1 MKIDSSLVAGPAQ
14 AAANLAT
21 AGASG
26 NQQAT
31 ATTAAS
37 STAAGSTASSG
48 TSASA
53 KANAANPASAD
64 GATPLGGANS
74 KAEDP
79 VVRQLKE
86 LIEKLQKQ
94 LAQLE
99 AQISKAAERAKKD
112 PAAMVEQQSL
122 SAQAGE
128 ISAALQSA
136 VAKLV
141 EALRKSSSNP
151 AGNMVSEQA

>member
-14 AAANLAT
+14 AAANPTT

-31 ATTAAS
+31 AAG
-37 STAAGSTASSG
+37 STAAGSTAASG
-48 TSASA
+48 TSAGA
-53 KANAANPASAD
+53 KANANAAQPASTEGSA
-64 GATPLGGANS
+64 PLGGANS

-79 VVRQLKE
+79 AVKQLKE

-99 AQISKAAERAKKD
+99 AQIAQAGQRAKKD
-112 PAAMVEQQSL
+112 PAAQIEQQAL
-122 SAQAGE
+122 VAQAGE
-128 ISAALQSA
+128 VSAALQTA
-136 VAKLV
+136 VAKMV
-141 EALRKSSSNP
+141 ELLRKQSSNP
-151 AGNMVSEQA
+151 TGGLVSTQA

>member
-14 AAANLAT
+14 AAANPTT

-31 ATTAAS
+31 AAG
-37 STAAGSTASSG
+37 STAAGSTAASG
-48 TSASA
+48 TSAGAKA
-53 KANAANPASAD
+53 KANAAQPASAE
-64 GATPLGGANS
+64 GSAPLGGANS

-79 VVRQLKE
+79 AVKQLKE

-99 AQISKAAERAKKD
+99 AQIAQAGQRAKKD
-112 PAAMVEQQSL
+112 PAAQIEQQAL
-122 SAQAGE
+122 VAQAGE
-128 ISAALQSA
+128 VSAALQTA
-136 VAKLV
+136 VAKMV
-141 EALRKSSSNP
+141 ELLRKQSSNP
-151 AGNMVSEQA
+151 TGGLVSTQA

>member
-14 AAANLAT
+14 AAANPTT

-31 ATTAAS
+31 AAG
-37 STAAGSTASSG
+37 STAAGSTAASG
-48 TSASA
+48 TSAGA
-53 KANAANPASAD
+53 KANANAAQPASAE
-64 GATPLGGANS
+64 GSAPLGGANS

-79 VVRQLKE
+79 AVKQLKE

-99 AQISKAAERAKKD
+99 AQIAQAGQRAKKD
-112 PAAMVEQQSL
+112 PAAQIEQQAL
-122 SAQAGE
+122 VAQAGE
-128 ISAALQSA
+128 VSAALQTA
-136 VAKLV
+136 VAKMV
-141 EALRKSSSNP
+141 ELLRKQSSNP
-151 AGNMVSEQA
+151 TGGLVSTQA

>member
-14 AAANLAT
+14 AAANPTT

-31 ATTAAS
+31 AAG
-37 STAAGSTASSG
+37 STAAGSTAASG
-48 TSASA
+48 TSAGAKA
-53 KANAANPASAD
+53 KANAAQPASAE
-64 GATPLGGANS
+64 GSAPLGGANG

-79 VVRQLKE
+79 AVKQLKE

-99 AQISKAAERAKKD
+99 AQIAQAGQRAKKD
-112 PAAMVEQQSL
+112 PAAQIEQQAL
-122 SAQAGE
+122 VAQAGE
-128 ISAALQSA
+128 VSAALQTA
-136 VAKLV
+136 VAKMV
-141 EALRKSSSNP
+141 ELLRKQSSNP
-151 AGNMVSEQA
+151 TGGLVSTQA

>member
-14 AAANLAT
+14 AAANPTT

-31 ATTAAS
+31 AA
-37 STAAGSTASSG
+37 TAAGSTASSG
-48 TSASA
+48 TSEGA
-53 KANAANPASAD
+53 KANAAQPASAE
-64 GATPLGGANS
+64 GSAPLGGANS

-79 VVRQLKE
+79 AVKQLKE

-99 AQISKAAERAKKD
+99 AQIARAAERAKKD
-112 PAAMVEQQSL
+112 PAARIEQQAL
-122 SAQAGE
+122 VAQAGE
-128 ISAALQSA
+128 VSAALQSA
-136 VAKLV
+136 VAKMV
-141 EALRKSSSNP
+141 EQLRKSSSNP
-151 AGNMVSEQA
+151 TGGLVSTQA